1 MVSTAARFP
10 DIQTH
15 WARVFIENLA
25 QRNIIKGFEDGTFRP
40 NQSITRAEFAA
51 LMQATFPK
59 SAIRP
64 YVPFVDVPAN
74 HWARVAIQKAYET
87 GFLSGYPNNQFQ
99 PNEKIIRAQVLVS
112 LVNGLG
118 ISKMVVADLK
128 AALPEVYQDA
138 AQIPTYATEAIAAA
152 TSAGIIVNHPDLK
165 RLNPLQAATRAEVAA
180 LIYQTLVY
188 LGQAP
193 IIASNAIV
201 MYQRTAAV
209 SHTREF
215 RGVWLTS
222 VWNRDWPSSQKLS
235 VDQQKAEFASLLDR
249 LQALNINAVM
259 LQVRPE
265 GDALYASQL
274 EPWSN
279 WLTGTQ
285 GKAPEPFYDPLEFA
299 IAQCHQ
305 RNMELHAWFNPYRAR
320 TARQDK
326 SLAAPHIAVTHPEAV
341 LQYGD
346 ELWMDPGA
354 KVVQDLS
361 YNVILDVVRRYDVDG
376 IHLDDY
382 FYPYPIADQ
391 PFPDEKTYQEYKAK
405 GGTLSLGDWR
415 RENVNQ
421 LIQRLATGIRATKR
435 HVKFGISPFGIYR
448 PGQPPKAQ
456 GLDAYDRLY
465 ADAQKWMQQGWM
477 DYCTPQLYWRI
488 DAPAQSYPMLLQWW
502 TEQNPQRRHI
512 YVGNN
517 LSKLDSTK
525 WPVSEVEQQIAITR
539 GMAAQLALGN
549 IFFSAKPLMDNRLG
563 ITDAFKNTLYPKPV
577 LAPATPWLSSDR
589 PALPINLKLQNGTLT
604 WSTAA
609 NSTVRSW
616 TLYQQSGNTWT
627 LQRIL
632 PADIKTVTLPSGT
645 YALCA
650 VDRVMNESTGVL
662 IVVK

>member
-1 MVSTAARFP
+1 MVYTTARFP

-15 WARVFIENLA
+15 WARAFIENLA

-59 SAIRP
+59 PAIRP
-64 YVPFVDVPAN
+64 YVPFVDVPTT
-74 HWARVAIQKAYET
+74 HWARTAIQKTYET

-118 ISKMVVADLK
+118 INKMVVADLK
-128 AALPEVYQDA
+128 AALPTVHQDA
-138 AQIPTYATEAIAAA
+138 AQIPAYATEAIAAA
-152 TSAGIIVNHPDLK
+152 TSAGMIVNYPDLK
-165 RLNPLQAATRAEVAA
+165 RLNPAQAATRAEVAA
-180 LIYQTLVY
+180 LLYQTLVY

-193 IIASNAIV
+193 VISSNFIV
-201 MYQRTAAV
+201 NYQRTAAV

-215 RGVWLTS
+215 RGVWVTS
-222 VWNRDWPSSQKLS
+222 VWNRDWPSASKLS
-235 VDQQKAEFASLLDR
+235 VEQQKAEFVRLLDQF
-249 LQALNINAVM
+249 QALNINAVI

-274 EPWSN
+274 EPWSS

-305 RNMELHAWFNPYRAR
+305 RNMEFHAWFNPYRAR
-320 TARQDK
+320 TDRQDK

-341 LQYGD
+341 LPYGD

-382 FYPYPIADQ
+382 FYPYPIANQ
-391 PFPDEKTYQEYKAK
+391 PFPDEKTYQAYQAK

-465 ADAQKWMQQGWM
+465 ADALKWMQQGWA
-477 DYCTPQLYWRI
+477 DYLAPQLYWRI

-502 TEQNPQRRHI
+502 TEQNSQRRHI
-512 YVGNN
+512 YIGNH
-517 LSKLDSTK
+517 LSKLDSVK
-525 WPVSEVEQQIAITR
+525 WPVAEVEQQIAITR
-539 GMAAQLALGN
+539 SMAAQLALGN
-549 IFFSAKPLMDNRLG
+549 IFFSAKPLLDSRLG
-563 ITDAFKNTLYPKPV
+563 ITDTFKNVLYTKLA
-577 LAPATPWLSSDR
+577 LAPAMTWLSSDR
-589 PALPINLKLQNGTLT
+589 PSLPINLKLQNGTLT
-604 WSTAA
+604 WSTTA

-616 TLYQQSGNTWT
+616 TLYQQSGETWT

-632 PADIKTVTLPSGT
+632 PADTKTVTLTTGT
-645 YALCA
+645 YALCT
-650 VDRVMNESTGVL
+650 VDRLANESAGVL
-662 IVVK
+662 ITVK